1 MTNTETTMTV
11 SSSNPVAEILEA
23 LMSKHRLNQTE
34 LANRSG
40 VSQPAINRI
49 LKERSKAKHPRKE
62 TLQKIANVLGV
73 TPDQLTGQEAI
84 SGRMLTKGVVPV
96 LSWESLV
103 PSSVSGV
110 REQVA
115 WLACP
120 VEHSDQT
127 FALQVLG
134 EAMIG
139 EDGYREGEI
148 IFLDPCVSPD
158 HGKDVVVLKD
168 KTAFFRRLVVTP
180 EGRFLKTLNPG
191 WPTPIMPLPDDAIAC
206 GTVVFSGRAR

>member
-1 MTNTETTMTV
+1 MTKTETTITV
-11 SSSNPVAEILEA
+11 SSSPVAEILEA

-62 TLQKIANVLGV
+62 TLQKIASVLGV
-73 TPDQLTGQEAI
+73 TPDQLTGQEVI
-84 SGRMLTKGVVPV
+84 SSRILVNGVVPV

-103 PSSVSGV
+103 PANSQGG
-110 REQVA
+110 RKHNA
-115 WLACP
+115 CLACP
-120 VEHSDQT
+120 VEHSDET
-127 FALQVLG
+127 FALPVLG

-139 EDGYREGEI
+139 DDGYREGEI
-148 IFLDPCVSPD
+148 IFIDPCVPPD
-158 HGKDVVVLKD
+158 HGRDVVVLKGEI
-168 KTAFFRRLVVTP
+168 AFFRRLVVTP
-180 EGRFLKTLNPG
+180 EGRFLKTLNSS
-191 WPTPIMPLPDDAIAC
+191 WPTPIMPLPDDAIVC

>member
-1 MTNTETTMTV
+1 MMNTETAMTM
-11 SSSNPVAEILEA
+11 SSNPVAEILEA

-62 TLQKIANVLGV
+62 TLQKISSVLGV

-84 SGRMLTKGVVPV
+84 STRMLAKEIVPV
-96 LSWESLV
+96 LSWESLA
-103 PSSVSGV
+103 PPNSQGG
-110 REQVA
+110 RKHNA

-120 VEHSDQT
+120 VEHSEET
-127 FALQVLG
+127 FALPVLG

-139 EDGYREGEI
+139 DDGYHEGEI
-148 IFLDPCVSPD
+148 IFLDPHVVPT
-158 HGKDVVVLKD
+158 HGKDVVVLKG
-168 KTAFFRRLVVTP
+168 KTALFRRLTVTP
-180 EGRFLKTLNPG
+180 EGSFLKTLNPS
-191 WPTPIMPLPDDAIAC
+191 WPTPIMPLPDDAVVC
-206 GTVVFSGRAR
+206 GTVVFSGRVR